1 MVLAIFPRME
11 AHRSS
16 SGRQG
21 IDTRRTSEEM
31 LKQFTQQVWECFG
44 SIKIHQSIEVH
55 FPRISWL
62 EPQNVFF
69 CIDTCWCWP
78 SFMNLGESN
87 MDRPKNT
94 GAHQAG
100 RARPVFLRV
109 GQQTVR
115 VPNFRGRRGE
125 TVFRSVRMEG
135 ENHDAKFVEE
145 SDP

>member
-1 MVLAIFPRME
+1 
-11 AHRSS
+11 
-16 SGRQG
+16 
-21 IDTRRTSEEM
+21 
-31 LKQFTQQVWECFG
+31 
-44 SIKIHQSIEVH
+44 
-55 FPRISWL
+55 
-62 EPQNVFF
+62 
-69 CIDTCWCWP
+69 
-78 SFMNLGESN
+78 MNLGESN

-145 SDP
+145 FDP